1 MNQLPRLRSTALQQ
15 SSGVRAALAS
25 PLLERLRRAAL
36 PWPQPEETTP
46 QVILL
51 AYDYD
56 GFVNV
61 IRDARISTH
70 SDVRSLL
77 PSVASPE
84 PLASAPMTFRE
95 KNKCSRGGPAGIHV
109 QWSSG
114 NGTACFRVQH
124 DARPTAGGSGAAQTQ
139 EHARG
144 RSSERRRRS
153 TRPAWRKPREAVETG
168 QLRRRWGAGTSSVV
182 SRG

>member
-1 MNQLPRLRSTALQQ
+1 
-15 SSGVRAALAS
+15 VRAALAS

-84 PLASAPMTFRE
+84 PLASAPMTLE
-95 KNKCSRGGPAGIHV
+95 EQIKYDLK
-109 QWSSG
+109 SSIRMKT
-114 NGTACFRVQH
+114 NESA
-124 DARPTAGGSGAAQTQ
+124 
-139 EHARG
+139 
-144 RSSERRRRS
+144 
-153 TRPAWRKPREAVETG
+153 
-168 QLRRRWGAGTSSVV
+168 SV
-182 SRG
+182 